1 MKGRIKLRIIQ
12 IYVHAS
18 ALKKTE
24 ILELYDF
31 IYNLMNDGTKN
42 GFYPV
47 LMGDFNAD
55 LIKYNN
61 TYVQQSHV
69 PWKFLLTKYLND
81 SNYIET
87 YSLFHDINAPTWNR
101 NDLSACLDQIWI
113 SPSLQMDILYA
124 DILSPLIYDTDH
136 KIVTAQFIT
145 SGIFSMP
152 TRANDKRNKGNAP
165 SRFVYKN
172 MDQKKW
178 DLFTAEVECLTAQ
191 HESLLSFSKTT
202 KSVHT
207 INRMWDQISKVI
219 LQAAKATIPF
229 NNGLPPRRD
238 DDNLPSTLFKANSQM
253 RYVSKILMKMSE
265 RKRSNPDKRDE
276 FCKEWTANI
285 RHKLLLMCSDIK
297 FLNYRIDR
305 VEPDKD

>member
-1 MKGRIKLRIIQ
+1 MKGWIKLRIIQ

-113 SPSLQMDILYA
+113 SPSLQMDILHA

-165 SRFVYKN
+165 SRFVYNN

-178 DLFTAEVECLTAQ
+178 ELFTAEVERLTAQ

-207 INRMWDQISKVI
+207 IN
-219 LQAAKATIPF
+219 
-229 NNGLPPRRD
+229 
-238 DDNLPSTLFKANSQM
+238 
-253 RYVSKILMKMSE
+253 
-265 RKRSNPDKRDE
+265 
-276 FCKEWTANI
+276 
-285 RHKLLLMCSDIK
+285 
-297 FLNYRIDR
+297 
-305 VEPDKD
+305 

>member
-1 MKGRIKLRIIQ
+1 MKKHIAQHVQSIKGYKGRLIYADLFMKGWIKLRIIQ

-24 ILELYDF
+24 ILELYEF
-31 IYNLMNDGTKN
+31 IYNLMNDGIKN
-42 GFYPV
+42 GFYLV

-81 SNYIET
+81 TNYIET

-113 SPSLQMDILYA
+113 SPSLQMDILHA

-152 TRANDKRNKGNAP
+152 TRAVKG
-165 SRFVYKN
+165 
-172 MDQKKW
+172 Q
-178 DLFTAEVECLTAQ
+178 T
-191 HESLLSFSKTT
+191 
-202 KSVHT
+202 
-207 INRMWDQISKVI
+207 
-219 LQAAKATIPF
+219 
-229 NNGLPPRRD
+229 
-238 DDNLPSTLFKANSQM
+238 
-253 RYVSKILMKMSE
+253 RYVEMTLMMN
-265 RKRSNPDKRDE
+265 RSQGYSRYGSVPIKQDTQIRE
-276 FCKEWTANI
+276 FVWYI
-285 RHKLLLMCSDIK
+285 GLL
-297 FLNYRIDR
+297 R
-305 VEPDKD
+305 